1 MFSPKSYKNN
11 TGFRKILVISK
22 KTMSKHLVFHA
33 DPFKILEFLISMVS
47 MTISSHSAYKET
59 EDFH

>member
-1 MFSPKSYKNN
+1 
-11 TGFRKILVISK
+11 
-22 KTMSKHLVFHA
+22 MSKHLGFHA
-33 DPFKILEFLISMVS
+33 DPFKIVEFFISMVS